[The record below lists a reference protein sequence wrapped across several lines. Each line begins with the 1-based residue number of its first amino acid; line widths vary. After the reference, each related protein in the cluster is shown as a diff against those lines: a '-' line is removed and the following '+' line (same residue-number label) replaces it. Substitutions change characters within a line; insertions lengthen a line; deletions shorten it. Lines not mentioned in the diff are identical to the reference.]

1 MVYLLIGQDPQA
13 KEIQLKKLKQE
24 FLPPD
29 LQDFNLDTL
38 YAKEITLKQIQER
51 FLAIPLK
58 SAKRIIVIKDAYS
71 LNAESRDFLV
81 AYSKKPY
88 KELILVLDFPH
99 YGYKDEFIKS
109 ISGQAKIM
117 RFQEIVNPDAF
128 ALSRQVELRK
138 ADSALRLLSQLLKN
152 GEAPERILG
161 SLRFAWERQ
170 NIQTREAKKKLKLL
184 LTCDI
189 EIKTGRLKPAFALE
203 KLIISLCG
211 FTQTSH

>member
-1 MVYLLIGQDPQA
+1 MVYLLIGADIQA
-13 KEIQLKKLKQE
+13 KEIQLKKIKQE

-29 LQDFNLDTL
+29 LPDFNFDTL
-38 YAKEITLKQIQER
+38 YAKEINLKDIQER
-51 FLAIPLK
+51 CLAIPLK
-58 SAKRIIVIKDAYS
+58 SLKRILVIKDAHS

-81 AYSKKPY
+81 TYVQKPH
-88 KELILVLDFPH
+88 KQLILVLDFPR
-99 YGYKDEFIKS
+99 YDYKDEFIKS

-117 RFQEIVNPDAF
+117 RFQETVNPDAF
-128 ALSRQVELRK
+128 ALSRQIELKK
-138 ADSALRLLSQLLKN
+138 ADLALRLLSQLLKN

-170 NIQTREAKKKLKLL
+170 NMQTRQAKKKLKLL

-211 FTQTSH
+211 FTQAPH